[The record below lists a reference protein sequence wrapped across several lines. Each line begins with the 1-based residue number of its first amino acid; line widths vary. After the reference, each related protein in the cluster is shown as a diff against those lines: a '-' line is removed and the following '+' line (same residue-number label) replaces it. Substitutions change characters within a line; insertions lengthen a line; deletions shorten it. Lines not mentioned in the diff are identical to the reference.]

1 MTTTVKDTVLVIAT
15 IAAGLLA
22 GLFYAYTVSVMPG
35 LARADD
41 RTWVE
46 AMRGINVAIQN
57 GWFMLTFLGAPVLA
71 AVAGFL
77 YLRSGVPLWWI
88 VAGFGCL
95 VAMLVITGAVHIPM
109 NNAVDAG
116 GDSYADLR
124 ARFEGPW
131 VHWNLVRTAVSIA
144 GFGCLLGALLSRR

>member
-1 MTTTVKDTVLVIAT
+1 MTNTIRDTVLVVAT
-15 IAAGLLA
+15 IAGGLLA

-46 AMRGINVAIQN
+46 GMRGINVAIQN
-57 GWFMLTFLGAPVLA
+57 GWFMLTFLGAPLLA

-77 YLRSGVPLWWI
+77 YLRSGAALWWI
-88 VAGFGCL
+88 VAGFACL
-95 VAMLVITGAVHIPM
+95 LATIVITGVVHIPM
-109 NNAVDAG
+109 NNAIDTG
-116 GDSYADLR
+116 GDRYPQLR

-131 VHWNLVRTAVSIA
+131 VRWNVVRTVVSIA
-144 GFGCLLGALLSRR
+144 GFGCLLGGLLSRR